1 MNPKIVDKEVK
12 KKEILESAI
21 KVFARNGI
29 ANTKVID
36 IAIEADTSKGNIY
49 TYFESKEEIIKEA
62 IRSYM
67 VKLNKAGD
75 GQMAEVDDPVNK
87 LCNIVDDWMNTI
99 KSSYEETKLFIY
111 YWAEGEGLK
120 KLIDEYNL
128 KELYNN
134 YRFFLS
140 GILEQGISEGRI
152 YPVDTKLMASV
163 IMGTLDGLILHW
175 IIGKDIFKKS
185 IIEGLRKV

>member
-1 MNPKIVDKEVK
+1 MSPKIVDKEVK

-29 ANTKVID
+29 ANTKVVD

-49 TYFESKEEIIKEA
+49 TYFESKEEI
-62 IRSYM
+62 
-67 VKLNKAGD
+67 
-75 GQMAEVDDPVNK
+75 K

-111 YWAEGEGLK
+111 YWAEGEGEGLK
-120 KLIDEYNL
+120 KQIDEYNL

-175 IIGKDIFKKS
+175 IIGKDIFDLNKAIDIFKKS